1 MSVKPKPHR
10 GAVGPI
16 DIDAL
21 LAIVGGERA
30 LFAEVAELGASDIE
44 RLLAILD
51 DAATTL
57 DVVDAA
63 HELKGTFLNLQAA
76 PAAHLAS
83 AVELAAHTG
92 DLSASRALLGVHRAV
107 FERVVA
113 MLRGDTEARL
123 AS

>member
-1 MSVKPKPHR
+1 VKLKPHR
-10 GAVGPI
+10 GAAGPI

-21 LAIVGGERA
+21 FAIVGGERA

-51 DAATTL
+51 GAATAL
-57 DVVDAA
+57 DMVEPA

-83 AVELAAHTG
+83 AVELAASTG
-92 DLSASRALLGVHRAV
+92 DLSGARAQLGVHRAV
-107 FERVVA
+107 FDRVVA
-113 MLRGDTEARL
+113 MLLGADQSRL